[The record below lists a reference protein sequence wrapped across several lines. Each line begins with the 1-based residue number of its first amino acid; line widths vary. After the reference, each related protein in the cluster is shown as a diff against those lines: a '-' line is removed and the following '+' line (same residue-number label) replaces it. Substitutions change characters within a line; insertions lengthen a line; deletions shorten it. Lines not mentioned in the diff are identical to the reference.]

1 MTPTGRTRVGR
12 SYFLPAA
19 PLNGA
24 LMQLPP
30 SLAIALWFT
39 GSVWVVGILACVF
52 EQPSEVVGGVFIM
65 GLVAALMEWLT
76 SQKPK

>member
-1 MTPTGRTRVGR
+1 
-12 SYFLPAA
+12 
-19 PLNGA
+19 
-24 LMQLPP
+24 MQLPP

-39 GSVWVVGILACVF
+39 GSIWVVAILACVF